1 MATATFSVTTAGGC
15 TANFQKAA
23 RLRLTYTAGNGTIS
37 ITKLEGCRTDKQTS
51 NITKKVSANTTYG
64 GTKKDATVTALN
76 FYKNNGWK
84 DLGYSGTSCSGLNGN
99 TTVSIKLTMTSI
111 SQGTPTFSGTIDAGS
126 PTPYYWNDI
135 NAYNPDKSAQNAL
148 KFNLSTSDGGS
159 WTDLTNEPSDFTKRQ
174 GTTATISNIRS
185 NLTGAHYS
193 GNNITSSTASSFTW
207 TFDTANWATELYTA
221 WDTYT
226 VAYNA
231 NGGTGAPGSQTKTY
245 GQNLTLSSTKPT
257 RANSTGNGYT
267 VTFNANGG
275 SVSPTTKTATNTY
288 SYSFNNWKATNGTT
302 YNPGGTYSAN
312 EGTTMTA
319 QWNTTTTRGS
329 ITTPTATRSN
339 GTATRTVTFDAAT
352 NGGTCPTASLNST
365 ATVTYTANGWYTAT
379 SGGTKRCA
387 NGGSYTPAATET
399 VYQQWGST
407 TGSYSAITLPAATK
421 ANSSAPSRVVTIDAN
436 KGSTTINSR
445 TSNATITY
453 TQSGWWTAASGGTNR
468 GNAGATYTP
477 SATEKIYA
485 QFNSTIGPYSEIVLP
500 TESECTRPNHNLL
513 GFSTKKFGKPMYEP
527 GEHIVPE
534 ASMLLYA
541 IWDGEDA
548 SIYYKSGGNWY
559 LGKPYYKYNGSWY
572 TIAGGWYKINGR
584 WYPFAGKKAPTAA
597 STNVI
602 ESKLDALLNK

>member
-1 MATATFSVTTAGGC
+1 MSQVTFENPTGSGTTSGFRTNG
-15 TANFQKAA
+15 Q
-23 RLRLTYTAGNGTIS
+23 LRITYTAGGGS
-37 ITKLEGCRTDKQTS
+37 ITITAVEGKR
-51 NITKKVSANTTYG
+51 KK
-64 GTKKDATVTALN
+64 GTETHQNKVPCTATVGGQTKSWTVPSMKFN
-76 FYKNNGWK
+76 TSGWT
-84 DLGYSGTSCSGLNGN
+84 DFGFPSTTFSGLSGN
-99 TTVSIKLTMTSI
+99 TSVVFKFSS
-111 SQGTPTFSGTIDAGS
+111 SSGVQGTFQFSGTIDAGS
-126 PTPYYWNDI
+126 PTPSY
-135 NAYNPDKSAQNAL
+135 S
-148 KFNLSTSDGGS
+148 FNLNILEEDGSEPYDTGAAGDVEQS
-159 WTDLTNEPSDFTKRQ
+159 VNGGGYVRVHNEQASSYLS
-174 GTTATISNIRS
+174 GTTLNYRNFSPG
-185 NLTGAHYS
+185 TGRKLVSVS
-193 GNNITSSTASSFTW
+193 GITPNDKTGPWSTTVTGNKTV
-207 TFDTANWATELYTA
+207 TFQVNWNRY
-221 WDTYT
+221 D

-231 NGGTGAPGSQTKTY
+231 NGGTGAPSTQQKVHGT
-245 GQNLTLSSTKPT
+245 NLTLSSTKPT

-477 SATEKIYA
+477 PAAEKIYA

-548 SIYYKSGGNWY
+548 SIYYKSSGNWY

-584 WYPFAGKKAPTAA
+584 WYPFAGKKAPTAT

-602 ESKLDALLNK
+602 ESKLDGLLNR